1 MIYESAAAAA
11 VAAGGGAAAVGTVG
25 DRYLPQGAV
34 EGRYGAF
41 VGTGRR
47 TDRDARPAGGGSHQ
61 QLVAACTFL
70 HFEACWLDCAM
81 HACASR
87 ATAGMADVR
96 AEVRAES
103 SFYEC
108 SPAPLYLSI
117 LSARLPSRCFLQ

>member
-81 HACASR
+81 HVPAGPLQEWLMCGPKCGPKAAS
-87 ATAGMADVR
+87 M
-96 AEVRAES
+96 S
-103 SFYEC
+103 
-108 SPAPLYLSI
+108 APL
-117 LSARLPSRCFLQ
+117 LPCIYRS